1 MEFEAVCDRTVVFD
15 ANGASVEAFLSKIG
29 AGMKGLL

>member
-1 MEFEAVCDRTVVFD
+1 MEFEVFCDRTVVFD

-29 AGMKGLL
+29 ACIKGLL